1 LWREAY
7 EKSVSLTF
15 DITGLQQS
23 KRGPSAKKEESLRI
37 TQELWKRRPLAGLR
51 GSPEGEEVSRMRKL
65 AMVFVAAF
73 VVFGVA
79 GHATA
84 ASSDNITVNYEVQ
97 AINELN
103 VDDASVTLTISTATA
118 GQQPDSATAST
129 TYDITTNETTK
140 KLTAALDTDMPA
152 GLTLRANVTAPT
164 GGTGSG
170 WTALSSTAADVVT
183 AISKVAEPNLAWNFS
198 LNATVSAGVVAAASK
213 TCTLTLTDGGVVAAA
228 SKTCTLTLTDG

>member
-1 LWREAY
+1 M
-7 EKSVSLTF
+7 
-15 DITGLQQS
+15 
-23 KRGPSAKKEESLRI
+23 KR
-37 TQELWKRRPLAGLR
+37 LALVLAAAIVIFGGAR
-51 GSPEGEEVSRMRKL
+51 L
-65 AMVFVAAF
+65 AMAAN
-73 VVFGVA
+73 
-79 GHATA
+79 T
-84 ASSDNITVNYEVQ
+84 DNITVNYEVQ

-140 KLTAALDTDMPA
+140 KLTAGLDTDMPT

-164 GGTGSG
+164 GGTSSG

-198 LNATVSAGVVAAASK
+198 LNANVSAGVVAAASK
-213 TCTLTLTDGGVVAAA
+213 TCTLTLTDG
-228 SKTCTLTLTDG
+228 